1 MVGTGFM
8 NRIAPL
14 PADYP
19 QVVAGL
25 GHKIVLGSDFPNIPY
40 SYSHRDPGLGGMGP
54 GRAVDARGPAR
65 HPLKL
70 LQAVRNR

>member
-1 MVGTGFM
+1 MSWGRT
-8 NRIAPL
+8 
-14 PADYP
+14 

-40 SYSHRDPGLGGMGP
+40 SYSHQIQALAAWGLGGQWM
-54 GRAVDARGPAR
+54 REVLHDT
-65 HPLKL
+65 PLKL